1 MNLAEQA
8 EGYIKEESM
17 PDEHG
22 RQQSLSRSQY
32 DADASRREWEQ
43 QFS

>member
-1 MNLAEQA
+1 MQLAEQA
-8 EGYIKEESM
+8 EGYIKEQSM

-22 RQQSLSRSQY
+22 QQSLSRSQY
-32 DADASRREWEQ
+32 DADASRHEWKQ